1 MVTRDASADAGTP
14 AVEPAPREKGFA
26 TLEQLRYES
35 TLARVKLIYEAYS
48 NTASPNTKHRLQ
60 SSHPTRRVK

>member
-14 AVEPAPREKGFA
+14 GVEPAPREKGFA

-35 TLARVKLIYEAYS
+35 TLARVKLIHKSQKEA
-48 NTASPNTKHRLQ
+48 
-60 SSHPTRRVK
+60 

>member
-14 AVEPAPREKGFA
+14 GVEPAPREKGFA

-35 TLARVKLIYEAYS
+35 TLALVKLIHKSQKEA
-48 NTASPNTKHRLQ
+48 
-60 SSHPTRRVK
+60 